1 MRRGAETRE
10 DISKRF
16 IVRSFWI
23 FGFFVFFSII
33 LILRSSY
40 LQVLNKDF
48 LIHQENLR
56 QLKTVD
62 IAAYRGTITDRNNK
76 TLAISIP
83 VDHIKIYPKKFDKN
97 TEEFNE
103 LAILIEKDPNELRKS
118 IQNALN
124 GNKTFLYIKKNVE
137 TSISN
142 KIKIL
147 EIPNLELE
155 RNYKRSYPA
164 GKIVSQLLGLTSD
177 EKGLEGIERQKGL
190 EGIERQYDGSLK
202 GVSGKKTVLRD
213 RYKRQIENIE
223 IIKSPQAGMDLTLSI
238 DLRLQH
244 IAYKALESA
253 VIKNQA
259 ISGIAILVDVL
270 NSEILAIA
278 NHPTYDNNKRRSMI
292 PALMRNRA
300 IIDMYEPGSS
310 IKPFIIARAIETGDY
325 DNSSIIDTSP
335 VRIGSRN
342 ISDASDLGFVD
353 LPTVLMRSS
362 NAGMSRIALSLESD
376 KLWGLMSD
384 FGFGSYVT
392 DGFPGESRGQLH
404 HHSEWGEIGKAT
416 MSYGYGIS
424 VTPIQLA
431 QAYAAIA
438 NKGVNKPL
446 SLRKNNQNEGKRI
459 IKEETASKILKMLE
473 KVVVDGT
480 SKKAK
485 VEGYRVGGKSGTVW
499 KISGTGG
506 YSNDRYRAI
515 FAGVAP
521 IENPRLVAVVLIDEP
536 TGEFY
541 YGGDV
546 AAPVFSEIISESL
559 QLLAIPPNENVI
571 ESVLLA
577 ESSN

>member
-1 MRRGAETRE
+1 M
-10 DISKRF
+10 
-16 IVRSFWI
+16 RSFWV
-23 FGFFVFFSII
+23 FGFFVFFAII
-33 LILRSSY
+33 LILRSTY

-48 LIHQENLR
+48 LIHQGNLR

-97 TEEFNE
+97 TKEFNE

-118 IQNALN
+118 IQNALVE
-124 GNKTFLYIKKNVE
+124 NKTFLYIKKNVE

-177 EKGLEGIERQKGL
+177 EKGLEGIERQ
-190 EGIERQYDGSLK
+190 YDGSLK
-202 GVSGKKTVLRD
+202 GVSGKKIVLRD
-213 RYKRQIENIE
+213 RHKRQIENIE

-238 DLRLQH
+238 DLRLQY

-253 VIKNQA
+253 VIENQA
-259 ISGIAILVDVL
+259 ISGSAILVDVL

-278 NHPTYDNNKRRSMI
+278 NHPTYDNNKRRSMSS
-292 PALMRNRA
+292 ALMRNRA

-342 ISDASDLGFVD
+342 ISDARDLGFVD

-559 QLLAIPPNENVI
+559 QLLAIPPDENVI

>member
-1 MRRGAETRE
+1 MRRGAETKE

-16 IVRSFWI
+16 IMRSFWV

-33 LILRSSY
+33 LILRSTY

-48 LIHQENLR
+48 LIHQGNLR

-97 TEEFNE
+97 TKEFNE

-118 IQNALN
+118 IQSALVE
-124 GNKTFLYIKKNVE
+124 NKNFLYIKKNVE

-177 EKGLEGIERQKGL
+177 EKGLEGIERQ
-190 EGIERQYDGSLK
+190 YDGSLK

-213 RYKRQIENIE
+213 RHKRQIENIE

-253 VIKNQA
+253 VIENQA
-259 ISGIAILVDVL
+259 ISGSAILVDVL

-278 NHPTYDNNKRRSMI
+278 NHPTYDNNKRRSMSS
-292 PALMRNRA
+292 ALMRNRA

-342 ISDASDLGFVD
+342 ISDARDLGFVD

-559 QLLAIPPNENVI
+559 QLLAIPPDENVI

>member
-1 MRRGAETRE
+1 MRRGAETKE

-16 IVRSFWI
+16 IMRSFWV

-33 LILRSSY
+33 LILRSTY

-48 LIHQENLR
+48 LIHQGNLR

-62 IAAYRGTITDRNNK
+62 IAAYRGTITDRNSK

-97 TEEFNE
+97 TKEFNE

-118 IQNALN
+118 IQNALVE
-124 GNKTFLYIKKNVE
+124 NKTFLYIKKNVE

-177 EKGLEGIERQKGL
+177 EKGLEGIERQ
-190 EGIERQYDGSLK
+190 YDGSLK

-213 RYKRQIENIE
+213 RHKRQIENIE

-244 IAYKALESA
+244 IAYRALESA
-253 VIKNQA
+253 VIENQA
-259 ISGIAILVDVL
+259 ISGSAILVDVL

-278 NHPTYDNNKRRSMI
+278 NHPTYDNNKRRSMSS
-292 PALMRNRA
+292 ALMRNRA

-342 ISDASDLGFVD
+342 ISDTSDLGFVD

-521 IENPRLVAVVLIDEP
+521 IEDPRLVAVVLIDEP

-559 QLLAIPPNENVI
+559 QLLAIPPDENVI

>member
-1 MRRGAETRE
+1 MRRGAETKE

-16 IVRSFWI
+16 IMRSFWV

-33 LILRSSY
+33 LILRSTY

-48 LIHQENLR
+48 LIHQGNLR

-97 TEEFNE
+97 TKEFNE

-118 IQNALN
+118 IQNALVE
-124 GNKTFLYIKKNVE
+124 NKTFLYIKKNVE

-177 EKGLEGIERQKGL
+177 EKGLEGIERQ
-190 EGIERQYDGSLK
+190 YDGSLK

-213 RYKRQIENIE
+213 RHKRQIENIE

-244 IAYKALESA
+244 IAYRALESA
-253 VIKNQA
+253 VIENQA
-259 ISGIAILVDVL
+259 ISGSAILVDVL

-278 NHPTYDNNKRRSMI
+278 NHPTYDNNKRRSMSS
-292 PALMRNRA
+292 ALMRNRA

-521 IENPRLVAVVLIDEP
+521 IEDPRLVAVVLIDEP

-559 QLLAIPPNENVI
+559 QLLAIPPDENVI

>member
-1 MRRGAETRE
+1 MRRGAETKE

-16 IVRSFWI
+16 IMRSFWV

-33 LILRSSY
+33 LILRSTY

-48 LIHQENLR
+48 LIHQGNLR

-62 IAAYRGTITDRNNK
+62 IAAYRGIITDRNNK

-97 TEEFNE
+97 TKEFNE

-118 IQNALN
+118 IQNALVE
-124 GNKTFLYIKKNVE
+124 NKTFLYIKKNVE

-177 EKGLEGIERQKGL
+177 EKGLEGIERQ
-190 EGIERQYDGSLK
+190 YDGSLK

-213 RYKRQIENIE
+213 RHKRQIENIE

-253 VIKNQA
+253 VIENQA
-259 ISGIAILVDVL
+259 ISGSAILVDVL

-278 NHPTYDNNKRRSMI
+278 NHPTYDNNKRRSMSS
-292 PALMRNRA
+292 ALMRNRA

-342 ISDASDLGFVD
+342 ISDARDLGFVD

-559 QLLAIPPNENVI
+559 QLLAIPPDENVI